1 MSYGIFLDLSIKQH
15 LSTKQCCSGPPC
27 NDNSNELLLSK
38 VTHKTI
44 LLMCPLLCTRN
55 EFLIPWLFC
64 NKKNCLV
71 SWCITVFNEFAPWE
85 PRKLLNLNID
95 ISPMR
100 SLMFRQL
107 DLEPMQAL
115 QFLPA
120 KFSFLASF
128 ASHIFKE
135 LYHMESFKRSM
146 G

>member
-1 MSYGIFLDLSIKQH
+1 MAAQ
-15 LSTKQCCSGPPC
+15 SGVVFVPRC
-27 NDNSNELLLSK
+27 NDNSNEVLLSK
-38 VTHKTI
+38 VTQKTM
-44 LLMCPLLCTRN
+44 LLMCRLLCTRN

-71 SWCITVFNEFAPWE
+71 SRCITVFNELAPWE
-85 PRKLLNLNID
+85 PRELLNLNID
-95 ISPMR
+95 IFQIR
-100 SLMFRQL
+100 SLTCIYL
-107 DLEPMQAL
+107 DLEPVQAL

-120 KFSFLASF
+120 VFSFLASF